1 RQKLLAA
8 RHLLLVRLLKIRERP
23 LLHRLAHHRLRAPAS
38 SQIGAIDQ
46 SFPRP
51 VPIDSFQHPLS
62 VYQDLLE
69 VRP

>member
-1 RQKLLAA
+1 MHGTTGAKPAVRLDEERHVLQALPAA
-8 RHLLLVRLLKIRERP
+8 RDE
-23 LLHRLAHHRLRAPAS
+23 APARVP
-38 SQIGAIDQ
+38 AAA
-46 SFPRP
+46 RP

>member
-1 RQKLLAA
+1 MTQALPAA
-8 RHLLLVRLLKIRERP
+8 RDE
-23 LLHRLAHHRLRAPAS
+23 APARVP
-38 SQIGAIDQ
+38 AAA
-46 SFPRP
+46 RP